1 MLLGDYLCAKIK
13 ALKALMSQDR
23 AFLMDYTSFEGVEA
37 QRPHLLARHLSILV
51 NEVWPLCLNPVKYN
65 VGPLCYNP
73 VKKVWL
79 LCRNASDEAMASA
92 PESL

>member
-1 MLLGDYLCAKIK
+1 
-13 ALKALMSQDR
+13 MSQDR

-37 QRPHLLARHLSILV
+37 QRPHLLARHLFILV

-73 VKKVWL
+73 LKKCGFCAVMLVMKAWPL
-79 LCRNASDEAMASA
+79 RLNPCKEGVL
-92 PESL
+92 PLP